1 VARNPAEDYQRKAE
15 QELETISRRLR
26 QDAHPLPSGDPASGL
41 MLVVEDPAGPRL
53 LDALHR
59 SLAAIGLPDAYVTYA
74 SSGLLRQELHAAD
87 PALLVAVGPRAA
99 RSIDG
104 LAYPLARHRFSE
116 APEGEP
122 FPWTGG
128 TPGLRLPSLAPALD
142 GEPAKR
148 RFWRAFLALRNLP
161 PLRPASFL

>member
-1 VARNPAEDYQRKAE
+1 MARSPAEDYRRKAE
-15 QELETISRRLR
+15 RELDAVLRRLR
-26 QDAHPLPSGDPASGL
+26 QAAHPLPSGDLASGL

-53 LDALHR
+53 LDALRR
-59 SLAAIGLPDAYVTYA
+59 SLAAIGLPDAYVTHA

-87 PALLVAVGPRAA
+87 PALLVAVGPGAA
-99 RSIDG
+99 RSIDDLG
-104 LAYPLARHRFSE
+104 YPLARRRFSD

-142 GEPAKR
+142 SETAKR

-161 PLRPASFL
+161 PLRPAGFL